1 MFTLALISR
10 ALTATLVAISIPS
23 VLAAEFT
30 NPSNSESDL
39 TVSYTLGQSVTVT
52 WDCSLDSI
60 TLLVAHWG
68 AEVIGGLL
76 SMYSPRIAM
85 IAL

>member
-10 ALTATLVAISIPS
+10 ALTATLAAAISIPS
-23 VLAAEFT
+23 VLAAKFT
-30 NPSNSESDL
+30 NPSNSDSDL
-39 TVSYTLGQSVTVT
+39 TVLYTLGQSVTVT

-76 SMYSPRIAM
+76 SMYPP
-85 IAL
+85 